1 MSELTLPIVLLGA
14 LAAVCV
20 LVAIAGLYHHRVV
33 TARRL
38 HALEDALRV
47 YNNASAA
54 LGRRL
59 LTLESQ
65 LVQERR
71 PAANATAPA
80 TAPTAATVS
89 PRKRPAAE
97 EEGFSEAEL
106 RLAHLIKT
114 RLAGLRLN

>member
-1 MSELTLPIVLLGA
+1 LAVSEYTLLLVVAGA
-14 LAAVCV
+14 LLTAFCGIAV
-20 LVAIAGLYHHRVV
+20 AGIYHLRVV

-65 LVQERR
+65 YSQERR
-71 PAANATAPA
+71 VATQAVV
-80 TAPTAATVS
+80 TDIATV
-89 PRKRPAAE
+89 RTRRPPAE
-97 EEGFSEAEL
+97 ESFSEAEL
-106 RLAHLIKT
+106 RLAQLIKA
-114 RLAGLRLN
+114 RLPGLRLN

>member
-1 MSELTLPIVLLGA
+1 MSDSALPMVLLGG
-14 LAAVCV
+14 LAGVIA
-20 LVAIAGLYHHRVV
+20 LVAVAMIYQARVL

-65 LVQERR
+65 LVKERS
-71 PAANATAPA
+71 PAAPAVVASPRPLATAED
-80 TAPTAATVS
+80 
-89 PRKRPAAE
+89 E
-97 EEGFSEAEL
+97 EFSVAEL
-106 RLAHLIKT
+106 RLAQLIKS
-114 RLAGLRLN
+114 RLGGLRLN

>member
-1 MSELTLPIVLLGA
+1 MVLLGGMA
-14 LAAVCV
+14 AAWALLAA
-20 LVAIAGLYHHRVV
+20 AGLYHYRVV

-65 LVQERR
+65 LVQDRR
-71 PAANATAPA
+71 PAAAPA
-80 TAPTAATVS
+80 AAPAA

-106 RLAHLIKT
+106 RLAQLIKT

>member
-1 MSELTLPIVLLGA
+1 MSELTLPMVLLGA

-20 LVAIAGLYHHRVV
+20 LVVAAGLYHYRVV

-71 PAANATAPA
+71 PAAPA

>member
-1 MSELTLPIVLLGA
+1 MSELTLPMVLLGGFA
-14 LAAVCV
+14 AAFALLAAC
-20 LVAIAGLYHHRVV
+20 GFYHYRVV

-71 PAANATAPA
+71 PVAPA
-80 TAPTAATVS
+80 AAAAAAAVAPAA

-97 EEGFSEAEL
+97 EESFSEAEL

>member
-1 MSELTLPIVLLGA
+1 MSELTLPMVLLGGMA
-14 LAAVCV
+14 AAWALLAA
-20 LVAIAGLYHHRVV
+20 AGLYHYRVV

-65 LVQERR
+65 LVHDRS
-71 PAANATAPA
+71 PAAPAAAPA
-80 TAPTAATVS
+80 A

-106 RLAHLIKT
+106 RLAQLIKT